1 MSRLI
6 AAMLCATVLA
16 GCQMPG
22 KGYSG
27 ASSTS
32 TSATGSSGAN
42 AMQARPGDPP
52 PEMKASQS
60 E

>member
-6 AAMLCATVLA
+6 AIMLYATVLVA
-16 GCQMPG
+16 CQMPG
-22 KGYSG
+22 KGFSG

-32 TSATGSSGAN
+32 ATGSPGAN
-42 AMQARPGDPP
+42 TMQTRPGDPP

>member
-6 AAMLCATVLA
+6 AIMLFATMLT
-16 GCQMPG
+16 GCQMQG
-22 KGYSG
+22 KGYS
-27 ASSTS
+27 SSTM
-32 TSATGSSGAN
+32 TSGSGSSGAG
-42 AMQARPGDPP
+42 ATQARPGDPP

>member
-1 MSRLI
+1 
-6 AAMLCATVLA
+6 MLCATVLA
-16 GCQMPG
+16 ACQMPG

-32 TSATGSSGAN
+32 ATGSSGATSV
-42 AMQARPGDPP
+42 QARPGDPP

>member
-6 AAMLCATVLA
+6 AIMLCATVLA
-16 GCQMPG
+16 ACQMPG

-32 TSATGSSGAN
+32 ATGSSGATGV
-42 AMQARPGDPP
+42 QARPGDPP

>member
-6 AAMLCATVLA
+6 ATMFCATLLA
-16 GCQMPG
+16 ACQMPG

-27 ASSTS
+27 AGS

-42 AMQARPGDPP
+42 TMQIRPGDPP
-52 PEMKASQS
+52 QEMKASQS

>member
-6 AAMLCATVLA
+6 ATMLCATVLVA
-16 GCQMPG
+16 CQMPG
-22 KGYSG
+22 KGFSG
-27 ASSTS
+27 ASS

-42 AMQARPGDPP
+42 NTQTPPGSPP

>member
-6 AAMLCATVLA
+6 AAMLCATVLV

-32 TSATGSSGAN
+32 ATDSSGAN
-42 AMQARPGDPP
+42 TVRTRPGDPP